1 MSSKNLKAMLAQQ
14 AELNQKSHREADY
27 SDDFDVGRRHTKI
40 PLEQISIGNYQPRL
54 TFSEEDLRALADSI
68 AEIGLTQ
75 PITVRAFG
83 KGYELICGER
93 RLRAHRLLNK
103 PTIEAIVVDVDEGTA
118 AAMAL
123 SENID
128 RKGLTDFEIAN
139 GIRNLESKH
148 PKRAHLAKAL
158 NLARSELYRYLA
170 FHDLPDSVQAR
181 LRLKPDLLGRRAAS
195 DLAQALRQNPDI
207 ATRLGEA
214 LDKVAMGELEQG
226 DLVNFLEQPQPHTTE
241 TAQKEQATA
250 PSEKSARP
258 QKPTTYLTRGEA
270 RVGSISRTS
279 TQFVI
284 KLSNEALPDEKAA
297 KLQEFLRDLLEEG
310 A

>member
-1 MSSKNLKAMLAQQ
+1 MSSKNLKALLAQQ

-40 PLEQISIGNYQPRL
+40 PLEQITVGSYQPRL
-54 TFSEEDLRALADSI
+54 TFSEEKLRALADSI
-68 AEIGLTQ
+68 AEVGLTQ
-75 PITVRAFG
+75 PVTVRPFG
-83 KGYELICGER
+83 NGYELICGER

-128 RKGLTDFEIAN
+128 REDLTDWEIAA
-139 GIRNLESKH
+139 GIRRLEVKY

-170 FHDLPDSVQAR
+170 FHDLPDSVKAR
-181 LRLKPDLLGRRAAS
+181 LQLKPDLIGRRAAS
-195 DLAQALRQNPDI
+195 ELAQALKQNPDL
-207 ATRLGEA
+207 TDRLGEA
-214 LDKVAMGELEQG
+214 LDKIAMGELEQG
-226 DLVNFLEQPQPHTTE
+226 GLISFLEQPRSANTQQE
-241 TAQKEQATA
+241 RVQ
-250 PSEKSARP
+250 SEKPAKTPSS
-258 QKPTTYLTRGEA
+258 KPTTYLTRGEA
-270 RVGSISRTS
+270 RIGSIARTS

-284 KLSNEALPDEKAA
+284 KLSNEALPEEKAA
-297 KLQEFLRDLLEEG
+297 KLQEFLRELLEEG
-310 A
+310 T